1 MIRRLTTKLIVVYL
15 LIVVSVF
22 ALLNISGSK
31 SLGKK
36 LMLQKKEVL
45 TQEAQMIAGEYGE
58 GYVNSKITVG
68 DLKRQLAMTDR
79 FMNVRILLTNVE
91 GVVFVDTRSE
101 QRISLTEYIEGFP
114 ERGYYENVEDS
125 RISSEELLMVWEPI
139 YYDDVVRGYVCLA
152 VSMEAIESDML
163 VYMDLLNGM
172 YLVLSVFLLLVFALL
187 FFWTAYP
194 VYHLKKA
201 ALAYAKGEY
210 GYEMSSHLFDE
221 YREVGAAVQY
231 LAQEVQNLEDYRK
244 KFIANI
250 SHDFRSPLT
259 SIKGYVEAMKD
270 GTIPYEMQGKYLD
283 VILFETER
291 LTKLTTDL
299 LELNAMDNRRE
310 LDITN
315 FDINAVIKRTA
326 ASFEGSCKK
335 KRLVLE
341 LVFAEKETLVSA
353 DLARIQ
359 QVLYN
364 LIDNAIKFSNNDSS
378 IVVSVETKSNKVFVS
393 VKDFGIG
400 IPKESIKRIWERFYK
415 TDLSRGKDKR
425 GTGLGLPITKEII
438 TAHNENIN
446 VISTEGVGTEF
457 IFSLQQAEAE

>member
-1 MIRRLTTKLIVVYL
+1 MIRQITAKIITVYL
-15 LIVVSVF
+15 LIVVSLF
-22 ALLNISGSK
+22 ILLNLFGSK
-31 SLGKK
+31 GLEKR
-36 LMLQKKEVL
+36 LIQQQKVLL
-45 TQEAQMIAGEYGE
+45 TQEAQMIAGEYGAD
-58 GYVNSKITVG
+58 YINAAITLQ
-68 DLKRQLAMTDR
+68 DLKRQLMVTDR
-79 FMNVRILLTNVE
+79 FMNVRILLTNAA

-101 QRISLTEYIEGFP
+101 QRFSLGEHVDNFP
-114 ERGYYENVEDS
+114 EGKYYENFEDS
-125 RISSEELLMVWEPI
+125 DFSEEALLVVWEPMI
-139 YYDDVVRGYVCLA
+139 YGDSVRGYVCLA
-152 VSMEAIESDML
+152 VSMDAIQGDML
-163 VYMDLLNGM
+163 VYMNWINIM
-172 YLVLSVFLLLVFALL
+172 YLGFAVILLAFFVLM
-187 FFWTAYP
+187 FFGMAYP
-194 VYHLKKA
+194 MYHLKKA
-201 ALAYAKGEY
+201 ALAYAKNDYTFELY
-210 GYEMSSHLFDE
+210 PHLHGE

-270 GTIPYEMQGKYLD
+270 GTIPYELQEKYLD
-283 VILFETER
+283 VILFEVER
-291 LTKLTTDL
+291 LTKLTSDL

-310 LDITN
+310 LDITE
-315 FDINAVIKRTA
+315 FDINTIIKKTA
-326 ASFEGSCKK
+326 ASFEGACTK

-341 LVFAEKETLVSA
+341 LVFAEKETFVLA
-353 DLARIQ
+353 DLSRIQ

-378 IVVSVETKSNKVFVS
+378 IIVSVETKSSKVFVS

-415 TDLSRGKDKR
+415 TDISRGKDKR

-457 IFSLQQAEAE
+457 IFSLQQAEI

>member
-1 MIRRLTTKLIVVYL
+1 MIRRITTKLIIVYL
-15 LIVVSVF
+15 LILVSVF
-22 ALLNISGSK
+22 VLLNISGSK
-31 SLGKK
+31 SLEKK
-36 LMLQKKEVL
+36 LLLQKKEVL
-45 TQEAQMIAGEYGE
+45 MQEARMIAGEYGE

-68 DLKRQLAMTDR
+68 DLKRQLTMTDR
-79 FMNVRILLTNVE
+79 FMNVRILLTNTE
-91 GVVFVDTRSE
+91 GTVFVDTRSE
-101 QRISLTEYIEGFP
+101 QRFFLPEYIEGFP
-114 ERGYYENVEDS
+114 ERGYYENFEDS

-139 YYDDVVRGYVCLA
+139 LYDDVVRGYVCLG
-152 VSMEAIESDML
+152 VSMEAIASEML
-163 VYMDLLNGM
+163 VYMNLLNGM
-172 YLVLSVFLLLVFALL
+172 YLVLSVFLFLVFVLL

-194 VYHLKKA
+194 ILHLKKA
-201 ALAYAKGEY
+201 ALSYAKGEY
-210 GYEMSSHLFDE
+210 AYEMKQNLFGE
-221 YREVGAAVQY
+221 YREIGDAVQY
-231 LAQEVQNLEDYRK
+231 LALEAQNLEDYRK

-270 GTIPYEMQGKYLD
+270 GTIPYEAQEKYLD
-283 VILFETER
+283 VILFEVER

-310 LDITN
+310 LDISN

-326 ASFEGSCKK
+326 ASFEGSCTK

-341 LVFAEKETLVSA
+341 LVFAEKETFVSA

-378 IVVSVETKSNKVFVS
+378 IVVSVEPKSNKVFVS

-457 IFSLQQAEAE
+457 IFSLQQAE

>member
-1 MIRRLTTKLIVVYL
+1 MIRQITAKIITVYL
-15 LIVVSVF
+15 LVVVSLF
-22 ALLNISGSK
+22 ILLNLFGSK
-31 SLGKK
+31 GLEKR
-36 LMLQKKEVL
+36 LIQQQKVLL
-45 TQEAQMIAGEYGE
+45 TQEAQMIAGEYGAD
-58 GYVNSKITVG
+58 YINAAITLQ
-68 DLKRQLAMTDR
+68 DLKRQLMVTDR
-79 FMNVRILLTNVE
+79 FMNVRILLTNTA

-101 QRISLTEYIEGFP
+101 QRFSLGEHVDNFP
-114 ERGYYENVEDS
+114 EGKYYENFEDS
-125 RISSEELLMVWEPI
+125 DFSEEALLVVWEPMI
-139 YYDDVVRGYVCLA
+139 YGDSVRGYVCLA
-152 VSMEAIESDML
+152 VSMDAIQGDML
-163 VYMDLLNGM
+163 VYMNWINIM
-172 YLVLSVFLLLVFALL
+172 YLVFAVILLA
-187 FFWTAYP
+187 FFVLMFFGTAYP
-194 VYHLKKA
+194 MYHLKKA
-201 ALAYAKGEY
+201 ALAYAKNDYTFELYPRLHG
-210 GYEMSSHLFDE
+210 E

-270 GTIPYEMQGKYLD
+270 GTIPYELQGKYLD
-283 VILFETER
+283 VILFEVER
-291 LTKLTTDL
+291 LTKLTSDL

-310 LDITN
+310 LDITE
-315 FDINAVIKRTA
+315 FDINAIIKKTA
-326 ASFEGSCKK
+326 ASFEGACTK

-341 LVFAEKETLVSA
+341 LVFAEKETFVLA
-353 DLARIQ
+353 DLSRIQ

-378 IVVSVETKSNKVFVS
+378 IIVSVETKSSKVFVS

-415 TDLSRGKDKR
+415 TDISRGKDKR

-457 IFSLQQAEAE
+457 IFSLQQAEI

>member
-1 MIRRLTTKLIVVYL
+1 MIRQITAKIITVYL
-15 LIVVSVF
+15 LVVVSLF
-22 ALLNISGSK
+22 ILLNLFGSK
-31 SLGKK
+31 GLEKR
-36 LMLQKKEVL
+36 LIQQQKVLL
-45 TQEAQMIAGEYGE
+45 TQEAQMIAGEYGAD
-58 GYVNSKITVG
+58 YINAAITLQ
-68 DLKRQLAMTDR
+68 DLKRQLMVTDR
-79 FMNVRILLTNVE
+79 FMNVRILLTNTA

-101 QRISLTEYIEGFP
+101 QRFSLGEHVDNFP
-114 ERGYYENVEDS
+114 EGKYYENFEDS
-125 RISSEELLMVWEPI
+125 DFSEEALLVVWEPMI
-139 YYDDVVRGYVCLA
+139 YGDSVRGYVCLA
-152 VSMEAIESDML
+152 VSMDAIQGDML
-163 VYMDLLNGM
+163 VYMNWINIM
-172 YLVLSVFLLLVFALL
+172 YLVFAVILLA
-187 FFWTAYP
+187 FFILMFFGTAYP
-194 VYHLKKA
+194 MYHLKKA
-201 ALAYAKGEY
+201 ALAYAKNDYTFELYPRLHG
-210 GYEMSSHLFDE
+210 E
-221 YREVGAAVQY
+221 YREVGVAVQY

-270 GTIPYEMQGKYLD
+270 GTIPYELQGKYLD
-283 VILFETER
+283 VILFEVER
-291 LTKLTTDL
+291 LTKLTSDL

-310 LDITN
+310 LDITE
-315 FDINAVIKRTA
+315 FDINAIIKKTA
-326 ASFEGSCKK
+326 ASFEGACTK

-341 LVFAEKETLVSA
+341 LVFAEKETFVLA
-353 DLARIQ
+353 DLSRIQ

-378 IVVSVETKSNKVFVS
+378 IIVSVETKSSKVFVS

-415 TDLSRGKDKR
+415 TDISRGKDKR

-457 IFSLQQAEAE
+457 IFSLQQAEI

>member
-1 MIRRLTTKLIVVYL
+1 MIRQITAKIITVYL
-15 LIVVSVF
+15 LIVVSLF
-22 ALLNISGSK
+22 ILLNLFGSK
-31 SLGKK
+31 GLEKR
-36 LMLQKKEVL
+36 LIQQQKVLL
-45 TQEAQMIAGEYGE
+45 TQEAQMIAGEYGAD
-58 GYVNSKITVG
+58 YINAAITLQ
-68 DLKRQLAMTDR
+68 DLKRQLMVTDR
-79 FMNVRILLTNVE
+79 FMNVRILLTNTA

-101 QRISLTEYIEGFP
+101 QRFSLGEHVDNFP
-114 ERGYYENVEDS
+114 EGKYYENFEDS
-125 RISSEELLMVWEPI
+125 DFSEEALLVVWEPMI
-139 YYDDVVRGYVCLA
+139 YGDSVRGYVCLA
-152 VSMEAIESDML
+152 VSMDAIQGDML
-163 VYMDLLNGM
+163 VYMNWINIM
-172 YLVLSVFLLLVFALL
+172 YLVFAVILLA
-187 FFWTAYP
+187 FFILMFFGTAYP
-194 VYHLKKA
+194 MYHLKKA
-201 ALAYAKGEY
+201 ALAYAKNDYTFELYPRLHG
-210 GYEMSSHLFDE
+210 E
-221 YREVGAAVQY
+221 YREVGVAVQY

-270 GTIPYEMQGKYLD
+270 GTIPYELQGKYLD
-283 VILFETER
+283 VILFEVER
-291 LTKLTTDL
+291 LTKLTSDL

-310 LDITN
+310 LDITE
-315 FDINAVIKRTA
+315 FDINTIIKKTA
-326 ASFEGSCKK
+326 ASFEGACTK

-341 LVFAEKETLVSA
+341 LVFAEKETFVLA
-353 DLARIQ
+353 DLSRIQ

-378 IVVSVETKSNKVFVS
+378 IIVSVETKSSKVFVS

-415 TDLSRGKDKR
+415 TDISRGKDKR

-457 IFSLQQAEAE
+457 IFSLQQAEI

>member
-1 MIRRLTTKLIVVYL
+1 MIRQLTAKLIMLYL
-15 LIVVSVF
+15 LIIFGLFVLLNVF
-22 ALLNISGSK
+22 ASR
-31 SLGKK
+31 SLENK
-36 LMLQKKEVL
+36 LMVQKKDLLV
-45 TQEAQMIAGEYGE
+45 QEAQMIAREYGD
-58 GYVNSKITVG
+58 GYVNSKITTG
-68 DLKRQLAMTDR
+68 DLKRQLTMTDR
-79 FMNVRILLTNVE
+79 FMNVRIMLTNAS
-91 GVVFVDTRSE
+91 GTVFVDTRSD
-101 QRISLTEYIEGFP
+101 QKFSLAEYVENFP
-114 ERGYYENVEDS
+114 ERGYYENFEDS
-125 RISSEELLMVWEPI
+125 RLTTGKLLVVWEPI
-139 YYDDVVRGYVCLA
+139 VYENIVRGYVCLA
-152 VSMEAIESDML
+152 VSMEVISGDML
-163 VYMDLLNGM
+163 VYMNLLNGM
-172 YLVLSVFLLLVFALL
+172 YLVLIVFLLLVFISL
-187 FFWTAYP
+187 FFWMVYP
-194 VYHLKKA
+194 VYHLKRV

-210 GYEMSSHLFDE
+210 GTEVNIRLKDE
-221 YREVGAAVQY
+221 YKEIGAAVQY

-270 GTIPYEMQGKYLD
+270 GTIPYEAQEKYLD

-299 LELNAMDNRRE
+299 LELNAMDNRRK
-310 LDITN
+310 LDITE

-326 ASFEGSCKK
+326 ASFEGACTK
-335 KRLVLE
+335 KRLMLE
-341 LVFAEKETLVSA
+341 LVFAEKETFVAA

-364 LIDNAIKFSNNDSS
+364 LIDNAIKFSNSDAS
-378 IVVSVETKSNKVFVS
+378 IIVSVETKSNKVFVS

-457 IFSLQQAEAE
+457 IFSLQQAEN

>member
-1 MIRRLTTKLIVVYL
+1 MIRQLTAKLIMLYL
-15 LIVVSVF
+15 LILFGLFV
-22 ALLNISGSK
+22 LLNVFGSR
-31 SLGKK
+31 SLEKK
-36 LMLQKKEVL
+36 LMMQKKDLLV
-45 TQEAQMIAGEYGE
+45 QEAQMIAREYGD
-58 GYVNSKITVG
+58 GYVNSKITTG
-68 DLKRQLAMTDR
+68 DLKRQLTMTDR
-79 FMNVRILLTNVE
+79 FMNVRIMLTNME
-91 GVVFVDTRSE
+91 GTVFVDTRSDQKFSLAE
-101 QRISLTEYIEGFP
+101 RIDGFP
-114 ERGYYENVEDS
+114 EHGYYENFEDS
-125 RISSEELLMVWEPI
+125 RLSSEKLLVVWEPI
-139 YYDDVVRGYVCLA
+139 VYENIVRGYVCLA
-152 VSMEAIESDML
+152 VSMEAIASDML
-163 VYMDLLNGM
+163 VYMNLLNGM
-172 YLVLSVFLLLVFALL
+172 YLVLIGVLLFVFAAL

-210 GYEMSSHLFDE
+210 GTEMNSHLKDE
-221 YREVGAAVQY
+221 YKEIGAAVQY

-244 KFIANI
+244 KFVANI

-270 GTIPYEMQGKYLD
+270 GTIPYEAQEKYLD

-310 LDITN
+310 LDISE

-326 ASFEGSCKK
+326 ASFEGACTK

-341 LVFAEKETLVSA
+341 LVFAENETFVAA

-364 LIDNAIKFSNNDSS
+364 LIDNAIKFSNSDAS
-378 IVVSVETKSNKVFVS
+378 IIVSVEPKSSKVFVS

-438 TAHNENIN
+438 AAHNENIN

-457 IFSLQQAEAE
+457 IFSLQQAEG

>member
-1 MIRRLTTKLIVVYL
+1 MIRQITAKIITVYL
-15 LIVVSVF
+15 LVVVSLFV
-22 ALLNISGSK
+22 LLNLFGSK
-31 SLGKK
+31 GLEKR
-36 LMLQKKEVL
+36 LIQQQKVLL
-45 TQEAQMIAGEYGE
+45 TQEAQMIAGEYGAD
-58 GYVNSKITVG
+58 YINAAITLQ
-68 DLKRQLAMTDR
+68 DLKRQLMVTDR
-79 FMNVRILLTNVE
+79 FMNVRILLTNAA

-101 QRISLTEYIEGFP
+101 QRFSLGEHVDNFP
-114 ERGYYENVEDS
+114 EGKYYENFEDS
-125 RISSEELLMVWEPI
+125 DFSEEALLVVWEPMI
-139 YYDDVVRGYVCLA
+139 YGDSVRGYVCLA
-152 VSMEAIESDML
+152 VSMDAIQGDML
-163 VYMDLLNGM
+163 VYMNWINIM
-172 YLVLSVFLLLVFALL
+172 YLVFAVILLA
-187 FFWTAYP
+187 FFVLMFFGTAYP
-194 VYHLKKA
+194 MYHLKKA
-201 ALAYAKGEY
+201 ALAYAKNDYTFELYPRLHG
-210 GYEMSSHLFDE
+210 E

-270 GTIPYEMQGKYLD
+270 GTIPYELQEKYLD
-283 VILFETER
+283 VILFEVER
-291 LTKLTTDL
+291 LTKLTSDL

-310 LDITN
+310 LDITE
-315 FDINAVIKRTA
+315 FDINTIIKKTA
-326 ASFEGSCKK
+326 ASFEGACTK

-341 LVFAEKETLVSA
+341 LVFAEKETFVLA
-353 DLARIQ
+353 DLSRIQ

-378 IVVSVETKSNKVFVS
+378 IIVSVETKSSKVFVS

-415 TDLSRGKDKR
+415 TDISRGKDKR

-457 IFSLQQAEAE
+457 IFSLQQAEI

>member
-1 MIRRLTTKLIVVYL
+1 MLYL
-15 LIVVSVF
+15 LIIVGLFV
-22 ALLNISGSK
+22 LLNVFGSR
-31 SLGKK
+31 SLERK
-36 LMLQKKEVL
+36 LMQQKKDILV
-45 TQEAQMIAGEYGE
+45 QEAQMIAREYGD
-58 GYVNSKITVG
+58 GYVNSKITTG
-68 DLKRQLAMTDR
+68 DLKRQLTMTDR
-79 FMNVRILLTNVE
+79 FMNVRIMLTNME
-91 GVVFVDTRSE
+91 GTVFVDTRSD
-101 QRISLTEYIEGFP
+101 QKFSLAERVDGFP
-114 ERGYYENVEDS
+114 EREYYENFEDS
-125 RISSEELLMVWEPI
+125 RLSSEELLVVWEPI
-139 YYDDVVRGYVCLA
+139 VYDNIARGYVCLA
-152 VSMEAIESDML
+152 VSMVVIAGDML
-163 VYMDLLNGM
+163 VYMNLLNGM
-172 YLVLSVFLLLVFALL
+172 YLILAGVLLLAFVAL

-201 ALAYAKGEY
+201 ALDYAKGEY
-210 GYEMSSHLFDE
+210 NVEMSAHLKDE
-221 YREVGAAVQY
+221 YMEIGAAVQY

-244 KFIANI
+244 KFVANI

-270 GTIPYEMQGKYLD
+270 GTIPYEMQEKYLD

-291 LTKLTTDL
+291 LTKLTANL

-310 LDITN
+310 LDITE

-326 ASFEGSCKK
+326 ETFEGACTK

-341 LVFAEKETLVSA
+341 LVFAEKEIFVSA

-378 IVVSVETKSNKVFVS
+378 IIVSVEMKSNKVFVS

-400 IPKESIKRIWERFYK
+400 IPKDSIKRIWERFYK

-457 IFSLQQAEAE
+457 VFSLQQAQE

>member
-1 MIRRLTTKLIVVYL
+1 MIRQLTAKLIMVYL
-15 LIVVSVF
+15 LIVMGAFV
-22 ALLNISGSK
+22 LLNFLGSR
-31 SLGKK
+31 SLEKR
-36 LMLQKKEVL
+36 LIQQKKEVL

-58 GYVNSKITVG
+58 GYVNSKITTG
-68 DLKRQLAMTDR
+68 DLKRQLTMTDR
-79 FMNVRILLTNVE
+79 FMNARILLTNAS
-91 GVVFVDTRSE
+91 GTVFVDTRSE
-101 QRISLTEYIEGFP
+101 QRFSMADRIEGFP
-114 ERGYYENVEDS
+114 EGKYYENFEDS
-125 RISSEELLMVWEPI
+125 RFSPDSLLVVWEPI
-139 YYDDVVRGYVCLA
+139 VYDDIVRGYVCLA
-152 VSMEAIESDML
+152 VSMGAIEADML
-163 VYMDLLNGM
+163 VYMNLLNGM
-172 YLVLSVFLLLVFALL
+172 YLVLAGFLLLIFMLL

-194 VYHLKKA
+194 VYYLKKA

-210 GYEMSSHLFDE
+210 DVVMNPHLKDE
-221 YREVGAAVQY
+221 YREIGAAVQF
-231 LAQEVQNLEDYRK
+231 LAEEVQGLEDYRK
-244 KFIANI
+244 KFVANI

-270 GTIPYEMQGKYLD
+270 GTIPYEAQEKYLD

-291 LTKLTTDL
+291 LTKLTSDL
-299 LELNAMDNRRE
+299 LELNAMDNRRK
-310 LDITN
+310 LDITD

-326 ASFEGSCKK
+326 ASFEGACTK

-341 LVFAEKETLVSA
+341 LVFAEKEIYVSA

-378 IVVSVETKSNKVFVS
+378 IIVSVETKSNKVFVS

-400 IPKESIKRIWERFYK
+400 IPKDSIKRIWERFYK
-415 TDLSRGKDKR
+415 SDLSRGKDKR

-457 IFSLQQAEAE
+457 IFSLQQAES

>member
-1 MIRRLTTKLIVVYL
+1 MIRQLTAKLILLYL
-15 LIVVSVF
+15 LILVGLF
-22 ALLNISGSK
+22 ALLNIYGNS
-31 SLGKK
+31 SLEKR
-36 LMLQKKEVL
+36 LMMQKKDL
-45 TQEAQMIAGEYGE
+45 LMQEAQMIAQEYGD
-58 GYVNSKITVG
+58 GYVNSKITTG
-68 DLKRQLAMTDR
+68 DLKRQLTMTDR
-79 FMNVRILLTNVE
+79 FMNVRIMLTNAA
-91 GVVFVDTRSE
+91 GTVFVDTRSD
-101 QRISLTEYIEGFP
+101 QKFSLAEYVENFP
-114 ERGYYENVEDS
+114 ERGYYENFEDS
-125 RISSEELLMVWEPI
+125 RLTTGRLLVVWEPI
-139 YYDDVVRGYVCLA
+139 VYENIVRGYVCLA
-152 VSMEAIESDML
+152 ISMEVISGDML
-163 VYMDLLNGM
+163 VYMNLLNGM
-172 YLVLSVFLLLVFALL
+172 YLVLMAFLLLIFIAL
-187 FFWTAYP
+187 FFWMVYP
-194 VYHLKKA
+194 VYHLKRV

-210 GYEMSSHLFDE
+210 GTEMKARLKDE
-221 YREVGAAVQY
+221 YKEIGAAVQY

-270 GTIPYEMQGKYLD
+270 GTIPYEAQEKYLD

-299 LELNAMDNRRE
+299 LELNAMDNRRK
-310 LDITN
+310 LDITE

-326 ASFEGSCKK
+326 ASFEGACTK
-335 KRLVLE
+335 KRLMLE
-341 LVFAEKETLVSA
+341 LVFAEKETFVAA

-364 LIDNAIKFSNNDSS
+364 LIDNAIKFSNSDAS
-378 IVVSVETKSNKVFVS
+378 IIVSVETKSNKVFVS

-457 IFSLQQAEAE
+457 IFSLQQAEN

>member
-1 MIRRLTTKLIVVYL
+1 MIRQLTAKLILLYL
-15 LIVVSVF
+15 LILVGLF
-22 ALLNISGSK
+22 ALLNIYGNS
-31 SLGKK
+31 SLEKR
-36 LMLQKKEVL
+36 LMMQKKDLLV
-45 TQEAQMIAGEYGE
+45 QEAQMIAREYGD
-58 GYVNSKITVG
+58 GYVNSKITTG
-68 DLKRQLAMTDR
+68 DLKRQLTMTDR
-79 FMNVRILLTNVE
+79 FMNVRIMLTNAA
-91 GVVFVDTRSE
+91 GTVFVDTRSD
-101 QRISLTEYIEGFP
+101 QKFSLAEYVENFP
-114 ERGYYENVEDS
+114 ERGYYENFEDS
-125 RISSEELLMVWEPI
+125 RLTTGRLLVVWEPI
-139 YYDDVVRGYVCLA
+139 VYENIVRGYVCLA
-152 VSMEAIESDML
+152 ISMEVISGDML
-163 VYMDLLNGM
+163 VYMNLLNGM
-172 YLVLSVFLLLVFALL
+172 YLVLMAFLLLIFIAL
-187 FFWTAYP
+187 FFWMVYP
-194 VYHLKKA
+194 VYHLKRV

-210 GYEMSSHLFDE
+210 GTEMKARLKDE
-221 YREVGAAVQY
+221 YKEIGAAVQY
-231 LAQEVQNLEDYRK
+231 LAQEVQSLEDYRK

-270 GTIPYEMQGKYLD
+270 GTIPYEAQEKYLD
-283 VILFETER
+283 VILFEAER

-310 LDITN
+310 LDITE

-326 ASFEGSCKK
+326 ASFEGACTK
-335 KRLVLE
+335 KRLMLE
-341 LVFAEKETLVSA
+341 LVFAEKETFVAA

-364 LIDNAIKFSNNDSS
+364 LIDNAIKFSNSDAS
-378 IVVSVETKSNKVFVS
+378 IIVSVETKSNKVFIS

-457 IFSLQQAEAE
+457 IFSLQQAES

>member
-1 MIRRLTTKLIVVYL
+1 MIRQLTAKLILLYL
-15 LIVVSVF
+15 LILVGLF
-22 ALLNISGSK
+22 ALLNIYGNS
-31 SLGKK
+31 SLEKR
-36 LMLQKKEVL
+36 LMMQKKDL
-45 TQEAQMIAGEYGE
+45 LMQEAQMIAQEYGD
-58 GYVNSKITVG
+58 GYVNSKITTG
-68 DLKRQLAMTDR
+68 DLKRQLTMTDR
-79 FMNVRILLTNVE
+79 FMNVRIMLTNAA
-91 GVVFVDTRSE
+91 GTVFVDTRSD
-101 QRISLTEYIEGFP
+101 QKFSLAEYVENFP
-114 ERGYYENVEDS
+114 ERGYYENFEDS
-125 RISSEELLMVWEPI
+125 RLTTGRLLVVWEPI
-139 YYDDVVRGYVCLA
+139 VYENIVRGYVCLA
-152 VSMEAIESDML
+152 ISMEVISGDML
-163 VYMDLLNGM
+163 VYMNLLNGM
-172 YLVLSVFLLLVFALL
+172 YLVLMAFLLLIFIAL
-187 FFWTAYP
+187 FFWMVYP
-194 VYHLKKA
+194 VYHLKRV

-210 GYEMSSHLFDE
+210 GTEMKARLKDE
-221 YREVGAAVQY
+221 YKEIGAAVQY

-270 GTIPYEMQGKYLD
+270 GTIPYEAQEKYLD

-299 LELNAMDNRRE
+299 LELNAMDNRRK
-310 LDITN
+310 LDITE

-326 ASFEGSCKK
+326 ASFEGACTK
-335 KRLVLE
+335 KRLMLE
-341 LVFAEKETLVSA
+341 LVFAEKETFVAA

-364 LIDNAIKFSNNDSS
+364 LIDNAIKFSNSDAS
-378 IVVSVETKSNKVFVS
+378 IIVSVETKSNKVFVS

-438 TAHNENIN
+438 TAHKKT
-446 VISTEGVGTEF
+446 SM
-457 IFSLQQAEAE
+457 

>member
-1 MIRRLTTKLIVVYL
+1 MIRRITAKIITVYL
-15 LIVVSVF
+15 LIIVSIF
-22 ALLNISGSK
+22 ILLNLIGSSG
-31 SLGKK
+31 LERR
-36 LMLQKKEVL
+36 LIQQKKTLL

-58 GYVNSKITVG
+58 DYINAAITLQ
-68 DLKRQLAMTDR
+68 DLKRQLMVTDR
-79 FMNVRILLTNVE
+79 FMNVRILLTNTA

-101 QRISLTEYIEGFP
+101 QRFALGDHVENFP
-114 ERGYYENVEDS
+114 QGKYYENFEDS
-125 RISSEELLMVWEPI
+125 DFSDEPLLVVWEPI
-139 YYDDVVRGYVCLA
+139 TYDDIIRGYVCLA
-152 VSMEAIESDML
+152 VSMDAIQGDML
-163 VYMDLLNGM
+163 VYMNWINIM
-172 YLVLSVFLLLVFALL
+172 YLVFVVVLLL
-187 FFWTAYP
+187 FFVLLFFGTAYP
-194 VYHLKKA
+194 MYHLKKA
-201 ALAYAKGEY
+201 ALAYAKNDYAFELYPRLHG
-210 GYEMSSHLFDE
+210 E

-270 GTIPYEMQGKYLD
+270 GTIPYELQGKYLD
-283 VILFETER
+283 VILFEVER

-310 LDITN
+310 LDLSE
-315 FDINAVIKRTA
+315 FDINAVIKKTA
-326 ASFEGSCKK
+326 ASFEGACTK

-341 LVFAEKETLVSA
+341 LVFSEKETFVSA

-378 IVVSVETKSNKVFVS
+378 IIVSVETKSNKVFVS

-415 TDLSRGKDKR
+415 TDISRGKDKR

-457 IFSLQQAEAE
+457 IFSLQQAEI

>member
-1 MIRRLTTKLIVVYL
+1 MIRQLTAKLILLYL
-15 LIVVSVF
+15 LILVGLF
-22 ALLNISGSK
+22 ALLNIYGNS
-31 SLGKK
+31 SLEKR
-36 LMLQKKEVL
+36 LMMQKKDL
-45 TQEAQMIAGEYGE
+45 LMQEAQMIAQEYGD
-58 GYVNSKITVG
+58 GYVNSKITTG
-68 DLKRQLAMTDR
+68 DLKRQLTMTDR
-79 FMNVRILLTNVE
+79 FMNVRIMLTNAA
-91 GVVFVDTRSE
+91 GTVFVDTRSD
-101 QRISLTEYIEGFP
+101 QKFSLAEYVENFP
-114 ERGYYENVEDS
+114 ERGYYENFEDS
-125 RISSEELLMVWEPI
+125 RLTTGRLLVVWEPI
-139 YYDDVVRGYVCLA
+139 VYENIVRGYVCLA
-152 VSMEAIESDML
+152 ISMEVISGDIL
-163 VYMDLLNGM
+163 VYMNLLNGM
-172 YLVLSVFLLLVFALL
+172 YLVLMAFLLLIFIAL
-187 FFWTAYP
+187 FFWMVYP
-194 VYHLKKA
+194 VYHLKRV

-210 GYEMSSHLFDE
+210 GTEMKARLKDE
-221 YREVGAAVQY
+221 YKEIGAAVQY
-231 LAQEVQNLEDYRK
+231 LAQEVQSLEDYRK

-270 GTIPYEMQGKYLD
+270 GTIPYEAQEKYLD
-283 VILFETER
+283 VILFEAER

-310 LDITN
+310 LDITE

-326 ASFEGSCKK
+326 ASFEGACTK
-335 KRLVLE
+335 KRLMLD
-341 LVFAEKETLVSA
+341 LVFAEKETFVAA

-364 LIDNAIKFSNNDSS
+364 LIDNAIKFSNSDAS
-378 IVVSVETKSNKVFVS
+378 IIVSVETKSNKVFIS

-457 IFSLQQAEAE
+457 IFSLQQAES

>member
-1 MIRRLTTKLIVVYL
+1 MIRQLTAKLIMLYL
-15 LIVVSVF
+15 LIIFGLFV
-22 ALLNISGSK
+22 LLNVFGSR
-31 SLGKK
+31 SLEKK
-36 LMLQKKEVL
+36 LMVQKKDLLV
-45 TQEAQMIAGEYGE
+45 QEAQMIAREYGD
-58 GYVNSKITVG
+58 GYVNSKITTG
-68 DLKRQLAMTDR
+68 DLKRQLTMTDR
-79 FMNVRILLTNVE
+79 FMNVRIMLTNAS
-91 GVVFVDTRSE
+91 GTVFVDTRSD
-101 QRISLTEYIEGFP
+101 QKFSLAEYVENFP
-114 ERGYYENVEDS
+114 ERGYYENFEDS
-125 RISSEELLMVWEPI
+125 RLTTGKLLVVWEPI
-139 YYDDVVRGYVCLA
+139 VYENIVRGYVCLA
-152 VSMEAIESDML
+152 VSMEVISGDML
-163 VYMDLLNGM
+163 VYMNLLNGM
-172 YLVLSVFLLLVFALL
+172 YLVLIVFLLLVFISL
-187 FFWTAYP
+187 FFWMVYP
-194 VYHLKKA
+194 VYHLKRV

-210 GYEMSSHLFDE
+210 GTEVNIRLKDE
-221 YREVGAAVQY
+221 YKEIGAAVQY

-270 GTIPYEMQGKYLD
+270 GTIPYEAQEKYLD

-299 LELNAMDNRRE
+299 LELNAMDNRRK
-310 LDITN
+310 LDITE

-326 ASFEGSCKK
+326 ASFEGACTK
-335 KRLVLE
+335 KRLMLE
-341 LVFAEKETLVSA
+341 LVFAEKETFVAA

-364 LIDNAIKFSNNDSS
+364 LIDNAIKFSNSDAS
-378 IVVSVETKSNKVFVS
+378 IIVSVETKSNKVFIS

-457 IFSLQQAEAE
+457 IFSLQQAES

>member
-1 MIRRLTTKLIVVYL
+1 MIRQLTAKLIMLYL
-15 LIVVSVF
+15 LIVFGLFV
-22 ALLNISGSK
+22 LLNVFGNQ
-31 SLGKK
+31 SLEKK
-36 LMLQKKEVL
+36 LMLQKKDLMV
-45 TQEAQMIAGEYGE
+45 QEAQMIAREYGD
-58 GYVNSKITVG
+58 GYVNSKITTG
-68 DLKRQLAMTDR
+68 DLKRQLTMTDR
-79 FMNVRILLTNVE
+79 FMNVRIMLTNTE
-91 GVVFVDTRSE
+91 GTVFVDTRSDQKFSLAE
-101 QRISLTEYIEGFP
+101 RIDGFP
-114 ERGYYENVEDS
+114 ERGFYENLEDS
-125 RISSEELLMVWEPI
+125 SLSTGKLLIVWEPI
-139 YYDDVVRGYVCLA
+139 IYDNIVRGYVCVA
-152 VSMEAIESDML
+152 VSMEVISGDML
-163 VYMDLLNGM
+163 VYMNLLNGM
-172 YLVLSVFLLLVFALL
+172 YLGLAGVLLLAFVAL

-210 GYEMSSHLFDE
+210 NVEMSSHLKDE

-244 KFIANI
+244 KFVANI

-270 GTIPYEMQGKYLD
+270 GTIPYEAQEKYLD

-291 LTKLTTDL
+291 LTKLTSDL

-310 LDITN
+310 LDISE

-326 ASFEGSCKK
+326 ASFEGSCTK

-341 LVFAEKETLVSA
+341 LVFAEKETFVSA

-364 LIDNAIKFSNNDSS
+364 LIDNAIKFSNNDAS
-378 IVVSVETKSNKVFVS
+378 IIVSVETKSSKVFVS

-457 IFSLQQAEAE
+457 VFSLPQAEG

>member
-1 MIRRLTTKLIVVYL
+1 MIRQLTAKLIMLYL
-15 LIVVSVF
+15 LILFGLFVMLNVF
-22 ALLNISGSK
+22 GSR
-31 SLGKK
+31 SLEKK
-36 LMLQKKEVL
+36 LMLQKKDLLV
-45 TQEAQMIAGEYGE
+45 QEAQMIAQEYGE
-58 GYVNSKITVG
+58 GYVNSKITTG
-68 DLKRQLAMTDR
+68 DLERQLTMTDR
-79 FMNVRILLTNVE
+79 FMNVRIMLTNAE
-91 GVVFVDTRSE
+91 GMVFVDTRSDQKFSLAE
-101 QRISLTEYIEGFP
+101 RIDGFP
-114 ERGYYENVEDS
+114 ERGFYENFEDS
-125 RISSEELLMVWEPI
+125 RLSAEKLLVVWEPLV
-139 YYDDVVRGYVCLA
+139 YDNIVRGYVCVTL
-152 VSMEAIESDML
+152 SMEAIAGDML
-163 VYMDLLNGM
+163 VYMNLLNGM
-172 YLVLSVFLLLVFALL
+172 YLVLAGVLLLAFAVL
-187 FFWTAYP
+187 FLWMAWP
-194 VYHLKKA
+194 VYYLKKA
-201 ALAYAKGEY
+201 AIAYAKGEY
-210 GYEMSSHLFDE
+210 NVEMSSHLKDE
-221 YREVGAAVQY
+221 YKEVGAAVQY

-244 KFIANI
+244 KFVANI

-270 GTIPYEMQGKYLD
+270 GTIPYEAQEKYLD

-299 LELNAMDNRRE
+299 LELNALDNRKE
-310 LDITN
+310 LDITE

-326 ASFEGSCKK
+326 ASFEGACTK

-341 LVFAEKETLVSA
+341 LVFAEKETFVAA

-364 LIDNAIKFSNNDSS
+364 LIDNAIKFSNNDNS
-378 IVVSVETKSNKVFVS
+378 IIVSVEPKSSKVFVS

-400 IPKESIKRIWERFYK
+400 IPKESMKRIWERFYK

-457 IFSLQQAEAE
+457 VFSLPQAEG

>member
-1 MIRRLTTKLIVVYL
+1 MIRQLTAKLILLYL
-15 LIVVSVF
+15 LIGIAVF
-22 ALLNISGSK
+22 AMLNIFGSM
-31 SLGKK
+31 SLEKK
-36 LMLQKKEVL
+36 LLSQKKSIL
-45 TQEAQMIAGEYGE
+45 IQEAQMIAGEYGE
-58 GYVNSKITVG
+58 GYVNSKITTG
-68 DLKRQLAMTDR
+68 DLKRQLSMTDQ
-79 FMNVRILLTNVE
+79 FMNVRILLTNAA
-91 GVVFVDTRSE
+91 GTVFVDTRSE
-101 QRISLTEYIEGFP
+101 QQFSLADRIEGFP
-114 ERGYYENVEDS
+114 EQGYYENLEDS
-125 RISSEELLMVWEPI
+125 RLSSGSLLAVWEPI
-139 YYDDVVRGYVCLA
+139 VYDDVVRGYVCLV
-152 VSMEAIESDML
+152 VSMEVIAGDML
-163 VYMDLLNGM
+163 VYMNLLNGM
-172 YLVLSVFLLLVFALL
+172 YLVLLLVLFLAFVVL

-194 VYHLKKA
+194 VYHLKKT

-210 GYEMSSHLFDE
+210 GTVMSSHLNDE
-221 YREVGAAVQY
+221 YKEIGAAVQY
-231 LAQEVQNLEDYRK
+231 LSQEVQNLEDYRK

-310 LDITN
+310 LDITE

-326 ASFEGSCKK
+326 ASFEGSCTK

-341 LVFAEKETLVSA
+341 LVFAEKETFVSA

-378 IVVSVETKSNKVFVS
+378 IIVSVETKSSKVFVS

-400 IPKESIKRIWERFYK
+400 IPKDSIKRIWERFYK

-457 IFSLQQAEAE
+457 IFSLQLAE

>member
-1 MIRRLTTKLIVVYL
+1 MIRQLTAKLILLYL
-15 LIVVSVF
+15 LIGIAVF
-22 ALLNISGSK
+22 AMLNVFGSMR
-31 SLGKK
+31 LEKK
-36 LMLQKKEVL
+36 LLTQKREIL
-45 TQEAQMIAGEYGE
+45 IQEAQMIAGEYGE
-58 GYVNSKITVG
+58 GYVNSKITTG
-68 DLKRQLAMTDR
+68 DLKRQLLMTDR
-79 FMNVRILLTNVE
+79 FMNVRIMLTNAA
-91 GVVFVDTRSE
+91 GMVFVDTRSE
-101 QRISLTEYIEGFP
+101 QQFSMADRFEGFP
-114 ERGYYENVEDS
+114 EQGYYENFEDN
-125 RISSEELLMVWEPI
+125 RLSSGSLLAVWEPI
-139 YYDDVVRGYVCLA
+139 VYDDVVRGYVCLL
-152 VSMEAIESDML
+152 VSMEVIAGDML
-163 VYMDLLNGM
+163 IYMNLLNGM
-172 YLVLSVFLLLVFALL
+172 YLVLLVVWFLAFVVL

-194 VYHLKKA
+194 VYHLKKT

-210 GYEMSSHLFDE
+210 GAVMNAHLSDE
-221 YREVGAAVQY
+221 YREIGAAVQY
-231 LAQEVQNLEDYRK
+231 LSQEVQNLEDYRK

-270 GTIPYEMQGKYLD
+270 GTIPYEAQEKYLD

-310 LDITN
+310 LDITE

-326 ASFEGSCKK
+326 ASFEGSCTK

-341 LVFAEKETLVSA
+341 LEFAEKETFVSA

-364 LIDNAIKFSNNDSS
+364 LIDNAIKFSNHDAS
-378 IVVSVETKSNKVFVS
+378 IIVSVETKSNKAFVS

-400 IPKESIKRIWERFYK
+400 IPKDSIKRIWERFYK

-457 IFSLQQAEAE
+457 IFSLQLAE

>member
-1 MIRRLTTKLIVVYL
+1 MIRQLTAKLIMLYL
-15 LIVVSVF
+15 LIIFGLFV
-22 ALLNISGSK
+22 LLNVFGSR
-31 SLGKK
+31 SLEKK
-36 LMLQKKEVL
+36 LMVQKKDLLV
-45 TQEAQMIAGEYGE
+45 QEAQMIAREYGD
-58 GYVNSKITVG
+58 GYVNSKITTG
-68 DLKRQLAMTDR
+68 DLKRQLTMTDR
-79 FMNVRILLTNVE
+79 FMNVRIMLTNAS
-91 GVVFVDTRSE
+91 GTVFVDTRSD
-101 QRISLTEYIEGFP
+101 QKFSLAEYVENFP
-114 ERGYYENVEDS
+114 ERGYYENFEDS
-125 RISSEELLMVWEPI
+125 RLTTGKLLVVWEPI
-139 YYDDVVRGYVCLA
+139 VYENIVRGYVCLA
-152 VSMEAIESDML
+152 VSMEVISGDML
-163 VYMDLLNGM
+163 VYMNLLNGM
-172 YLVLSVFLLLVFALL
+172 YLVLIVFLLLVFISL
-187 FFWTAYP
+187 FFWMVYP
-194 VYHLKKA
+194 VYHLKRV

-210 GYEMSSHLFDE
+210 GTEVNIRLKDE
-221 YREVGAAVQY
+221 YKEIGAAVQY

-270 GTIPYEMQGKYLD
+270 GTIPYEAQEKYLD

-299 LELNAMDNRRE
+299 LELNAMDNRRK
-310 LDITN
+310 LDITE

-326 ASFEGSCKK
+326 ASFEGACTK
-335 KRLVLE
+335 KRLMLE
-341 LVFAEKETLVSA
+341 LVFAEKETFVAA

-364 LIDNAIKFSNNDSS
+364 LIDNAIKFSNSDAS
-378 IVVSVETKSNKVFVS
+378 IIVSVETKSNKVFVS

-457 IFSLQQAEAE
+457 IFSLQQAEN

>member
-1 MIRRLTTKLIVVYL
+1 MIRQITTKIITVYL
-15 LIVVSVF
+15 LIIVSVF
-22 ALLNISGSK
+22 ILLNLIGSSG
-31 SLGKK
+31 LERR
-36 LMLQKKEVL
+36 LIQQKKTLL

-58 GYVNSKITVG
+58 DYINAAITLQ
-68 DLKRQLAMTDR
+68 DLKRQLMVTDR
-79 FMNVRILLTNVE
+79 FMNVRILLTNTA

-101 QRISLTEYIEGFP
+101 QRFALGDHVENFP
-114 ERGYYENVEDS
+114 QGKYYENFEDS
-125 RISSEELLMVWEPI
+125 DFSDEPLLVVWEPI
-139 YYDDVVRGYVCLA
+139 TYDDIIRGYVCLA
-152 VSMEAIESDML
+152 VSMDAIQGDML
-163 VYMDLLNGM
+163 VYMNWINIM
-172 YLVLSVFLLLVFALL
+172 YLVFVVVLLL
-187 FFWTAYP
+187 FFVLLFFGTAYP
-194 VYHLKKA
+194 MYHLKKA
-201 ALAYAKGEY
+201 ALAYAKNDYTFELYPRLHG
-210 GYEMSSHLFDE
+210 E

-270 GTIPYEMQGKYLD
+270 GTIPYELQGKYLD
-283 VILFETER
+283 VILFEVER
-291 LTKLTTDL
+291 LTKLTADL

-310 LDITN
+310 LDISE
-315 FDINAVIKRTA
+315 FDINAVIKKTA
-326 ASFEGSCKK
+326 ASFEGACTK

-341 LVFAEKETLVSA
+341 LVFSEKETFVSA

-378 IVVSVETKSNKVFVS
+378 IIVSVEPKSNKVFVS

-400 IPKESIKRIWERFYK
+400 IPKDSIKRIWERFYK
-415 TDLSRGKDKR
+415 TDISRGKDKR

-457 IFSLQQAEAE
+457 IFSLQQAEI

>member
-1 MIRRLTTKLIVVYL
+1 MIRQLTAKLIMLYL
-15 LIVVSVF
+15 LILVGLFV
-22 ALLNISGSK
+22 LLNVFGSR
-31 SLGKK
+31 SLERK
-36 LMLQKKEVL
+36 LMQQKKNILV
-45 TQEAQMIAGEYGE
+45 QEAQMIAGEYGD
-58 GYVNSKITVG
+58 GYVNSKITTG
-68 DLKRQLAMTDR
+68 DLKRQLTMTDR
-79 FMNVRILLTNVE
+79 FMNVRIMLTNTE
-91 GVVFVDTRSE
+91 GVVFVDTRSD
-101 QRISLTEYIEGFP
+101 QKFSLADRIDGFP
-114 ERGYYENVEDS
+114 ERGYFENFEDN
-125 RISSEELLMVWEPI
+125 RLSSEELLVVWEPI
-139 YYDDVVRGYVCLA
+139 VYDNIARGYVCLT
-152 VSMEAIESDML
+152 VSMRAIAGDML
-163 VYMDLLNGM
+163 VYMNLLNGM
-172 YLVLSVFLLLVFALL
+172 YLVLAGVLLLVFAVV

-210 GYEMSSHLFDE
+210 GTEMNFHLKNE
-221 YREVGAAVQY
+221 YKEIGAAVQF

-244 KFIANI
+244 NFIANI

-270 GTIPYEMQGKYLD
+270 GTIPYETQEKYLD
-283 VILFETER
+283 VILFEAER

-310 LDITN
+310 LDITE

-326 ASFEGSCKK
+326 ESFEGSCTK
-335 KRLVLE
+335 KRLMLE
-341 LVFAEKETLVSA
+341 LVFAEKETFVLA

-378 IVVSVETKSNKVFVS
+378 IIVSVETKSSKVFVS

-400 IPKESIKRIWERFYK
+400 IPKDSVKRIWERFYK
-415 TDLSRGKDKR
+415 TDISRGKDKR

-438 TAHNENIN
+438 MAHNENIN

-457 IFSLQQAEAE
+457 IFSLQLAEE

>member
-1 MIRRLTTKLIVVYL
+1 MIRQLTAKLIMLYL
-15 LIVVSVF
+15 LILFGLFVMLNVF
-22 ALLNISGSK
+22 GNR
-31 SLGKK
+31 SLEKK
-36 LMLQKKEVL
+36 LMLQKKDLLV
-45 TQEAQMIAGEYGE
+45 QEAQMIAREYGD
-58 GYVNSKITVG
+58 GYVNSKITTG
-68 DLKRQLAMTDR
+68 DLERQLTMTDR
-79 FMNVRILLTNVE
+79 FMNVRIMLTNTE
-91 GVVFVDTRSE
+91 GMVFVDTRSNQKFSLAE
-101 QRISLTEYIEGFP
+101 RIDGFP
-114 ERGYYENVEDS
+114 ERGFYENWEDGS
-125 RISSEELLMVWEPI
+125 LSDGKLLVVWEPI
-139 YYDDVVRGYVCLA
+139 IYDSIVRGYVCVA
-152 VSMEAIESDML
+152 VSMEAIAGDML
-163 VYMDLLNGM
+163 VYMNLLNGM
-172 YLVLSVFLLLVFALL
+172 YLVLGGALLLVFAAL

-194 VYHLKKA
+194 VYYLKKA

-210 GYEMSSHLFDE
+210 SVEMSSRLKDE
-221 YREVGAAVQY
+221 YKEIGAAVQY

-244 KFIANI
+244 KFVANI

-270 GTIPYEMQGKYLD
+270 GTIPYEAQEKYLD

-299 LELNAMDNRRE
+299 LELNALDNRRG
-310 LDITN
+310 LDITE

-326 ASFEGSCKK
+326 TSFEGACTK

-341 LVFAEKETLVSA
+341 LVFAEKETFVAA

-364 LIDNAIKFSNNDSS
+364 LIDNAIKFSNNDAS
-378 IVVSVETKSNKVFVS
+378 IIVSVETKSSKVFVS

-400 IPKESIKRIWERFYK
+400 IPKESMKRIWERFYK

-457 IFSLQQAEAE
+457 VFSLPQAEG

>member
-1 MIRRLTTKLIVVYL
+1 MVRQLTAKLIMIYL
-15 LIVVSVF
+15 LIIVGIFV
-22 ALLNISGSK
+22 LLNVFGSK
-31 SLGKK
+31 SLEKK
-36 LMLQKKEVL
+36 LMHQKKEVL
-45 TQEAQMIAGEYGE
+45 IQEAQMIAGEYGE
-58 GYVNSKITVG
+58 DYVNSEITLG
-68 DLKRQLAMTDR
+68 DLKRHLTMTDR
-79 FMNVRILLTNVE
+79 FMNVRILLTNTA
-91 GVVFVDTRSE
+91 GTVFVDTRSE
-101 QRISLTEYIEGFP
+101 ERFSMADRIKGFP
-114 ERGYYENVEDS
+114 RGNYYENFEDS
-125 RISSEELLMVWEPI
+125 LFSSEALLVVWEPI
-139 YYDDVVRGYVCLA
+139 VYDNVTRGYVCLA
-152 VSMEAIESDML
+152 VSMEVIESDML
-163 VYMDLLNGM
+163 LYMNLLNVM
-172 YLVLSVFLLLVFALL
+172 YLVLAGFLFLVFVLL
-187 FFWTAYP
+187 FFRTVYP

-201 ALAYAKGEY
+201 ALAYARND
-210 GYEMSSHLFDE
+210 FDYPMNPKLKAE
-221 YREVGAAVQY
+221 YREIGAAVQF

-244 KFIANI
+244 KFVANI

-270 GTIPYEMQGKYLD
+270 GTIPYEAQEKYLD

-291 LTKLTTDL
+291 LTKLTSDL
-299 LELNAMDNRRE
+299 LELNAMDNRRQ
-310 LDITN
+310 LDITA

-326 ASFEGSCKK
+326 ASFEGSCTK
-335 KRLVLE
+335 KRVVLE
-341 LVFAEKETLVSA
+341 LVFTEKELFVSA

-378 IVVSVETKSNKVFVS
+378 IIVSAEPKSNKVFVS

-400 IPKESIKRIWERFYK
+400 IPKDSIKRIWERFYK

-457 IFSLQQAEAE
+457 IFTLPLAEL

>member
-1 MIRRLTTKLIVVYL
+1 
-15 LIVVSVF
+15 
-22 ALLNISGSK
+22 
-31 SLGKK
+31 
-36 LMLQKKEVL
+36 
-45 TQEAQMIAGEYGE
+45 
-58 GYVNSKITVG
+58 
-68 DLKRQLAMTDR
+68 
-79 FMNVRILLTNVE
+79 
-91 GVVFVDTRSE
+91 
-101 QRISLTEYIEGFP
+101 
-114 ERGYYENVEDS
+114 
-125 RISSEELLMVWEPI
+125 
-139 YYDDVVRGYVCLA
+139 
-152 VSMEAIESDML
+152 
-163 VYMDLLNGM
+163 
-172 YLVLSVFLLLVFALL
+172 
-187 FFWTAYP
+187 
-194 VYHLKKA
+194 
-201 ALAYAKGEY
+201 
-210 GYEMSSHLFDE
+210 
-221 YREVGAAVQY
+221 
-231 LAQEVQNLEDYRK
+231 
-244 KFIANI
+244 
-250 SHDFRSPLT
+250 
-259 SIKGYVEAMKD
+259 VEAMKD

-457 IFSLQQAEAE
+457 IFSLQQAE

>member
-1 MIRRLTTKLIVVYL
+1 MIRQLTAKLILLYL
-15 LIVVSVF
+15 LILVGLF
-22 ALLNISGSK
+22 ALLNIYGNS
-31 SLGKK
+31 SLEKR
-36 LMLQKKEVL
+36 LMMQKKDL
-45 TQEAQMIAGEYGE
+45 LMQEAQMIAQEYGD
-58 GYVNSKITVG
+58 GYVNSKITTG
-68 DLKRQLAMTDR
+68 DLKRQLTMTDR
-79 FMNVRILLTNVE
+79 FMNVRIMLTNAA
-91 GVVFVDTRSE
+91 GTVFVDTRSD
-101 QRISLTEYIEGFP
+101 QKFSLAEYVENFP
-114 ERGYYENVEDS
+114 ERGYYENFEDS
-125 RISSEELLMVWEPI
+125 RLTTGRLLVVWEPI
-139 YYDDVVRGYVCLA
+139 VYENIVRGYVCLA
-152 VSMEAIESDML
+152 ISMEVISGDML
-163 VYMDLLNGM
+163 VYMNLLNGM
-172 YLVLSVFLLLVFALL
+172 YLVLMAFLLLIFIAL
-187 FFWTAYP
+187 FFWMVYP
-194 VYHLKKA
+194 VYHLKRV

-210 GYEMSSHLFDE
+210 GTEMKARLKDE
-221 YREVGAAVQY
+221 YKEIGAAVQY

-270 GTIPYEMQGKYLD
+270 GTIPYEAQEKYLD

-299 LELNAMDNRRE
+299 LELNAMDNRRK
-310 LDITN
+310 LDITE

-326 ASFEGSCKK
+326 ASFEGACTK
-335 KRLVLE
+335 KRLMLE
-341 LVFAEKETLVSA
+341 LVFAEKETFVAA

-364 LIDNAIKFSNNDSS
+364 LIDNAIKFSNSDAS
-378 IVVSVETKSNKVFVS
+378 IIVSVETKSNKVFVS

-457 IFSLQQAEAE
+457 IFSLQQAES